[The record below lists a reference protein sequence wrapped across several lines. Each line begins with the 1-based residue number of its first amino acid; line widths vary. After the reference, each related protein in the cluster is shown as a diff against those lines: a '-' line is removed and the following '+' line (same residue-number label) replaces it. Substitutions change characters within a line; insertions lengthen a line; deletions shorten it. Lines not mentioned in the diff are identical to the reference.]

1 MFWAELKKVLGWREN
16 CFRLKKKGNTWT
28 EKKRKAGR
36 KETKERRLK
45 EGKGGAKLLQKGA
58 LKTEPEK
65 KKEKGKKAEP
75 KRKEEK
81 GGAELNRGWTE
92 RKADS
97 ELGGWMRSFK
107 HSIFLPIFS
116 KKNYGELVCVGFNF

>member
-1 MFWAELKKVLGWREN
+1 MKIYSNKREGGTHKRTMFWAELKKVLGWRNVLGWTEN
-16 CFRLKKKGNTWT
+16 GFGLKREFFWAEKNVFGLKKKGNTWT

-65 KKEKGKKAEP
+65 KR
-75 KRKEEK
+75 KRKK
-81 GGAELNRGWTE
+81 GWTKKRR
-92 RKADS
+92 RKGRCWT
-97 ELGGWMRSFK
+97 E
-107 HSIFLPIFS
+107 
-116 KKNYGELVCVGFNF
+116 